1 MSVRSTRRRRGGSR
15 PRSGSR
21 PIEDTI
27 NELDQRLTE
36 VTEFHLSNAE
46 EINKTNV
53 NLKKLL
59 SEIKKIYIILGQSGA
74 DEMESEGDPES
85 WKNMFS

>member
-1 MSVRSTRRRRGGSR
+1 
-15 PRSGSR
+15 
-21 PIEDTI
+21 
-27 NELDQRLTE
+27 
-36 VTEFHLSNAE
+36 
-46 EINKTNV
+46 V

-74 DEMESEGDPES
+74 RVDGAEEGSRARVDWAEEDSGADEMESEGDPES